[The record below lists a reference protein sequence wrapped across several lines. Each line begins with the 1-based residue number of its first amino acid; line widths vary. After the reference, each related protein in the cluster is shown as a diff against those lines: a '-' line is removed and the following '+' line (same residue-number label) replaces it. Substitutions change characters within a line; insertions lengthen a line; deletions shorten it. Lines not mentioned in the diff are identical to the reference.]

1 MRVRLYI
8 FMYLLIV
15 VLTSMTPKKDTLL
28 VLSDTL
34 NEESFSKFLIVEN
47 DGVLIG
53 INVDDY
59 NITDGIYRI
68 KASSNDKY
76 YNRNIIIVN

>member
-1 MRVRLYI
+1 
-8 FMYLLIV
+8 MYLLIV